1 MPILTAT
8 LAAKNRWSK
17 NSPSAVHSKERRR
30 RTCPGRKITAARRR
44 WRGGI
49 LPRSWFHNP
58 DGREMYLTE
67 KFSDVLP
74 AEEGEAG
81 HVQACCYQ
89 SWFRQIVQIHLH
101 QWILFCRHCLSHRRC
116 ASTDG
121 TLRVLK
127 NWQCVTI
134 SLTNDLVGVSC
145 ISIHHCS
152 PAMGNI
158 GKMGWVAKVKLNLRT
173 NNFSEKT
180 MWKPAQVEP
189 NQNGTW
195 GASQTG
201 RRDNR

>member
-1 MPILTAT
+1 MSHRWVEAQAPGSRVSSQSTCRRRDTVWKLWHNCKLNNKILTAT
-8 LAAKNRWSK
+8 LATKNRWSK

-89 SWFRQIVQIHLH
+89 SWFRQIVKIHLH
-101 QWILFCRHCLSHRRC
+101 QWILCCRHCLSHRQY
-116 ASTDG
+116 ASTD
-121 TLRVLK
+121 
-127 NWQCVTI
+127 
-134 SLTNDLVGVSC
+134 
-145 ISIHHCS
+145 
-152 PAMGNI
+152 
-158 GKMGWVAKVKLNLRT
+158 
-173 NNFSEKT
+173 
-180 MWKPAQVEP
+180 VERP
-189 NQNGTW
+189 RGC
-195 GASQTG
+195 
-201 RRDNR
+201 